1 MQCTVSQ
8 RMSWALFGLVEL
20 YKMYTID
27 GLVGAV
33 LHTVRCKVHIEGV
46 LASLLSVLYSMRPIW
61 TAAENFAATTL
72 SVSQKYKPPNIQFTF
87 LFSYYFNPVKGNI

>member
-1 MQCTVSQ
+1 MFLCLGIYFGLSFVQCTVSQ

-72 SVSQKYKPPNIQFTF
+72 SVS
-87 LFSYYFNPVKGNI
+87 

>member
-1 MQCTVSQ
+1 MFVGHDRTVQDILHLVHKISVLFLCLGIYFGLSFVQCSVSQ

-46 LASLLSVLYSMRPIW
+46 YASL
-61 TAAENFAATTL
+61 
-72 SVSQKYKPPNIQFTF
+72 
-87 LFSYYFNPVKGNI
+87 